1 MSWIRA
7 EADRRSGAAIS
18 YCIRSLST
26 VEPIKPCGRSWA
38 TQVQRISPVEC
49 AMLFGVAVIV
59 TSLVISTL
67 AAVVVDT
74 AYQAI
79 AERRWPAAL
88 PLVAIAV
95 AFVTAA
101 AVAA

>member
-1 MSWIRA
+1 
-7 EADRRSGAAIS
+7 
-18 YCIRSLST
+18 
-26 VEPIKPCGRSWA
+26 
-38 TQVQRISPVEC
+38 
-49 AMLFGVAVIV
+49 MLFGVAVIV

-88 PLVAIAV
+88 PLVAIVVTFV
-95 AFVTAA
+95 AAA